1 MTTLEPGASFASMR
15 VAIIGCLVAAPAFAC
30 DYPDLGNLPLRRAV
44 TRIEMLPEV
53 SAWARGRIEKG
64 AKPQYA
70 VRLDQPVRE
79 AGKCYWPVEVR
90 AEGKLWRRY
99 LVTPD
104 GKNVLLKE

>member
-15 VAIIGCLVAAPAFAC
+15 VAIIGCLVAAPALAC
-30 DYPDLGNLPLRRAV
+30 DYPGLGYLPLRRAV

-104 GKNVLLKE
+104 GKDVRFRE

>member
-1 MTTLEPGASFASMR
+1 MTTLEPGDSFASMK
-15 VAIIGCLVAAPAFAC
+15 VAVIGCLVAAPAFAC

-53 SAWARGRIEKG
+53 SAWARDRIEKG

-104 GKNVLLKE
+104 GKDIRFRE

>member
-53 SAWARGRIEKG
+53 SAWARDRIEKG

-79 AGKCYWPVEVR
+79 AGKCYWLVEVR

-104 GKNVLLKE
+104 GKDVRFTE

>member
-1 MTTLEPGASFASMR
+1 M
-15 VAIIGCLVAAPAFAC
+15 V
-30 DYPDLGNLPLRRAV
+30 
-44 TRIEMLPEV
+44 
-53 SAWARGRIEKG
+53 EKG

-90 AEGKLWRRY
+90 AEGRLWRRY

-104 GKNVLLKE
+104 GKTVRFKE

>member
-90 AEGKLWRRY
+90 AEGELWRRY

-104 GKNVLLKE
+104 GKDVRFTE

>member
-1 MTTLEPGASFASMR
+1 MRFAIIVCLSATTLPG
-15 VAIIGCLVAAPAFAC
+15 FAC
-30 DYPDLGNLPLRRAV
+30 DYPNQGNMPLRRAV
-44 TRIEMLPEV
+44 TRVEMQPEV
-53 SAWARGRIEKG
+53 HEWHRAMVEKG
-64 AKPQYA
+64 ANPQYA

-104 GKNVLLKE
+104 GKNVRFKE